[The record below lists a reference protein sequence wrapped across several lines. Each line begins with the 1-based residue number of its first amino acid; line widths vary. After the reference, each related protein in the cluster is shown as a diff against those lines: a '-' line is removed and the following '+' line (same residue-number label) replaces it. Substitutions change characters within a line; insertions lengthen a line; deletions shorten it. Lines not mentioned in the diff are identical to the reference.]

1 MAYTTVHL
9 VRHGQV
15 DNPGHVLYERMP
27 GFHLSGRGR
36 RMAEAT
42 ARFIASRSDMC
53 AAAAIYSSPLERT
66 QETAEAI
73 IAAVNM
79 QRRTGPLPPLCL
91 HTDSRIIEAGNEFRG
106 RRIGHGEGALWKNG
120 NWRLVLNLWRP
131 SWGESYKAIAG
142 RVSDFVYE
150 QVDRYPRSS
159 VIAVTHESPIWSFRH
174 MLEKGRP
181 EHNMLLRRTAL
192 ASVTSLT
199 FETGTHRVMNIAYCD
214 PAAGVS

>member
-1 MAYTTVHL
+1 
-9 VRHGQV
+9 
-15 DNPGHVLYERMP
+15 
-27 GFHLSGRGR
+27 
-36 RMAEAT
+36 MAEAT

>member
-36 RMAEAT
+36 R
-42 ARFIASRSDMC
+42 
-53 AAAAIYSSPLERT
+53 
-66 QETAEAI
+66 
-73 IAAVNM
+73 
-79 QRRTGPLPPLCL
+79 
-91 HTDSRIIEAGNEFRG
+91 
-106 RRIGHGEGALWKNG
+106 IGHGEGALWKNG

-131 SWGESYKAIAG
+131 SWGESYKAIVE

-150 QVDRYPRSS
+150 QVDRYPGGSM
-159 VIAVTHESPIWSFRH
+159 IAVTHESPIWSFRH

-199 FETGTHRVMNIAYCD
+199 FEAGTHRVMNIAYCD
-214 PAAGVS
+214 PAAGIS

>member
-1 MAYTTVHL
+1 MAYTTIHL

-15 DNPGHVLYERMP
+15 DNPGHVVYERMP

-53 AAAAIYSSPLERT
+53 AAAAIYSSPLELT

-79 QRRTGPLPPLCL
+79 QRRTGPLPPLHL

-120 NWRLVLNLWRP
+120 NWRLILNLWRP
-131 SWGESYKAIAG
+131 SWGESYKAIAE

-150 QVDRYPRSS
+150 QVDRYPGGS

-199 FETGTHRVMNIAYCD
+199 FEAGTHRVMNIAYCD
-214 PAAGVS
+214 PAAGIS